1 MRPISIKFP
10 VDVHNKICTFTIL
23 GIWFH
28 EAAQLGTVAWEQ
40 SIAFIFRVEEI
51 YVGVSEE
58 FLGFYQ
64 STRHHTLEVSNY
76 SEAHTKPCVNW

>member
-1 MRPISIKFP
+1 
-10 VDVHNKICTFTIL
+10 
-23 GIWFH
+23 
-28 EAAQLGTVAWEQ
+28 LGTVAWEQ

-76 SEAHTKPCVNW
+76 SEAHTKPCVN